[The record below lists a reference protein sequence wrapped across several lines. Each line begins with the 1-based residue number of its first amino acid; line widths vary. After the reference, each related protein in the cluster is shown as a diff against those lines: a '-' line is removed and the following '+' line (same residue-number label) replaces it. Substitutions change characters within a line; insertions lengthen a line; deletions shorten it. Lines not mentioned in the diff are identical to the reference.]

1 MEDNNRINSA
11 EKVKAAAITFI
22 GAGIFSQGTFYFKE
36 QASYNVPR
44 ILYPVFKLL
53 GNVGLAVTMLALG
66 VALVYWGYT
75 KWKNF
80 AGKTGVFSI
89 IAVAS
94 FVVFFSILFLTAPKK
109 VSTVDLIKASDE
121 RRAKEIE
128 KINSA
133 EKPAFGKPEI
143 DAHFAS
149 FEKLLQEYSIAFKN
163 KNEQEISAKEKAYMD
178 WSEKSAG
185 LIQKLETPEQK
196 QQFALY
202 LAKLSMKWQEVK

>member
-94 FVVFFSILFLTAPKK
+94 FAVFFSILFLTAQKK

-133 EKPAFGKPEI
+133 EKPDFGKPEI
-143 DAHFAS
+143 DAHFVS

>member
-1 MEDNNRINSA
+1 MEDNNRINIA

-22 GAGIFSQGTFYFKE
+22 GAGIFSQGTFYFRE
-36 QASYNVPR
+36 QTSYNVPR

-53 GNVGLAVTMLALG
+53 GNVGLAVTMLVLGLALI
-66 VALVYWGYT
+66 YWGYT

-80 AGKTGVFSI
+80 AGKAGVFGI
-89 IAVAS
+89 IAIAS
-94 FVVFFSILFLTAPKK
+94 FAIFFSILFFTGKK
-109 VSTVDLIKASDE
+109 ATPEELAKTSE
-121 RRAKEIE
+121 ENRAKGIE

-133 EKPAFGKPEI
+133 EKPDFGNPEI
-143 DAHFAS
+143 DQHFAS
-149 FEKLLQEYSIAFKN
+149 FETLLQEYSTAFKN
-163 KNEQEISAKEKAYMD
+163 KNKEEIVAKEKAYMN
-178 WSEKSAG
+178 WSDKSAG